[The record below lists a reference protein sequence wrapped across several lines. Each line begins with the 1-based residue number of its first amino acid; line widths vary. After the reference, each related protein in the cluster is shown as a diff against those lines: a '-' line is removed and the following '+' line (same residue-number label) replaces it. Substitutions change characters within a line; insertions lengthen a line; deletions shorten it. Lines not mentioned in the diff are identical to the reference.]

1 MTSAL
6 LYELVQVLRSTT
18 ELKGLDLWLM
28 DDHKIAAIYTLLFL
42 KSHHKRDFSAHSRT
56 QPNR

>member
-6 LYELVQVLRSTT
+6 LHELVQVLRSTT

-28 DDHKIAAIYTLLFL
+28 DGDQIVKIYTLSTAL
-42 KSHHKRDFSAHSRT
+42 SIIPRITTTA
-56 QPNR
+56 